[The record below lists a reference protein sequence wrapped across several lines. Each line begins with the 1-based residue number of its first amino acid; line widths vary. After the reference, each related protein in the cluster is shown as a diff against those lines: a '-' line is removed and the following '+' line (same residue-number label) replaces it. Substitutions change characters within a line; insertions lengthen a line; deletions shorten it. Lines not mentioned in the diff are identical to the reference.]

1 MTGFLAMLAGA
12 KRWINPE
19 FFKAL
24 GTALAVLIVCLFL
37 ASMWGKA
44 EQSGGAKKDASWM
57 QRINAGIAKAY
68 KARAER
74 AAVSARAAEIERD
87 KMQEERDQA
96 VERDAAIAAELAR
109 LQGDPVVF
117 PKELARSMNR

>member
-1 MTGFLAMLAGA
+1 MTGFLAMFAGA

-24 GTALAVLIVCLFL
+24 GTAVAVLIVCLFL

-44 EQSGGAKKDASWM
+44 EQAGGAKKDASWM
-57 QRINAGIAKAY
+57 QKINAGIAKVY
-68 KARAER
+68 KARAEKAQI
-74 AAVSARAAEIERD
+74 AALAADQQREQLEAERDEAVARA
-87 KMQEERDQA
+87 
-96 VERDAAIAAELAR
+96 AAIAAELAR